1 MNSLLSKQYMNDM
14 QGMETHRGFMA
25 NIMQQL
31 LLSLPNS
38 SLDFLG
44 MLQHYCEPKLPT
56 VCWHIVR
63 KNNTLL
69 KAVTP

>member
-1 MNSLLSKQYMNDM
+1 MNDM
-14 QGMETHRGFMA
+14 QAMETHRGFMT

-44 MLQHYCEPKLPT
+44 MLQHYWEPKLST
-56 VCWHIVR
+56 ACWHIVSR
-63 KNNTLL
+63 NNTLL

>member
-1 MNSLLSKQYMNDM
+1 M
-14 QGMETHRGFMA
+14 QGMETHRGFMT

-38 SLDFLG
+38 SLDFLA
-44 MLQHYCEPKLPT
+44 MLQHYWEPKLLT
-56 VCWHIVR
+56 VCWHIVSR
-63 KNNTLL
+63 NNTLL